1 MLSSC
6 FVRILWNDLN
16 FGRGYTNHYF
26 SSITF
31 KDDESINGEVLK
43 TTFARIVAS
52 VTLIELETFTLWQ
65 KARFC

>member
-1 MLSSC
+1 MLSSY
-6 FVRILWNDLN
+6 FVRILSNDLN
-16 FGRGYTNHYF
+16 FGRGDTVVF
-26 SSITF
+26 SLITF

-52 VTLIELETFTLWQ
+52 GTLIELETFTLWQ